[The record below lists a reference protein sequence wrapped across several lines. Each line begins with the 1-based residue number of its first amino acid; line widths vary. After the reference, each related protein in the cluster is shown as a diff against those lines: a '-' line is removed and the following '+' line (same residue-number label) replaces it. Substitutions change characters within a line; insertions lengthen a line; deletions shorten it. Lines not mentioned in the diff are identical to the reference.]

1 MSRTKKLALTE
12 ANATKKIITIK
23 NTNNNISHRLIR
35 VKRKLLEFAFRICI
49 SVMASVAVASWVI
62 PAAYAERGYSAVGG
76 EWLLI
81 VLTFVAV
88 MYFTEVDNK

>member
-1 MSRTKKLALTE
+1 MKKARIKRRMFEIGFHLLLAVMS
-12 ANATKKIITIK
+12 
-23 NTNNNISHRLIR
+23 
-35 VKRKLLEFAFRICI
+35 AF
-49 SVMASVAVASWVI
+49 AVASWVI

-88 MYFTEVDNK
+88 MYFTEVDNA